1 MATIRRVFTLRLPDE
16 VFDQIG
22 RLASKDRRSMTNYIE
37 VILRNHLAEV
47 ERREQEAAG
56 SGAHTEWHPAIFLRK
71 GLPPAFFRR

>member
-22 RLASKDRRSMTNYIE
+22 RLASKERRSMTNYIE
-37 VILRNHLAEV
+37 LILRNHLAEV

-56 SGAHTEWHPAIFLRK
+56 SGAHTE
-71 GLPPAFFRR
+71 

>member
-56 SGAHTEWHPAIFLRK
+56 SCAHTE
-71 GLPPAFFRR
+71 

>member
-56 SGAHTEWHPAIFLRK
+56 SGAHTEEHPAIFLRK

>member
-1 MATIRRVFTLRLPDE
+1 MTAKHVTTQRKPCHMEVTMATIRRVFTLRLPDE

-56 SGAHTEWHPAIFLRK
+56 SGAHTE
-71 GLPPAFFRR
+71 

>member
-56 SGAHTEWHPAIFLRK
+56 SGAHTEKHPAIFLRK